1 MLNRPRLAI
10 ATGWKVVG
18 ILLAWV
24 LAASATAPTG
34 WYVAGSKP
42 AEYNSG
48 VDAQAMH
55 DGHLSACL
63 KAKNPEV
70 DGFGTLMQDF
80 QAERYAGKRLRFS
93 AAVKSEGV
101 QNWAGLW
108 MRVDKASGGTPL
120 AFDNM
125 QDRPIKGTT
134 DWQGYAVVLDVPQD
148 ATGIFFGV
156 LLNGPGSVWMSDVKV
171 DVVGTDVPTTGKTN
185 AARPK
190 EPTNLNFED

>member
-10 ATGWKVVG
+10 ARGWKVVG
-18 ILLAWV
+18 VLFAWALV
-24 LAASATAPTG
+24 ASATVPTG

-42 AEYNSG
+42 AEYDSG
-48 VDAQAMH
+48 VDARAMH
-55 DGHLSACL
+55 DGHLSAYL

-80 QAERYAGKRLRFS
+80 QADRYAGKRLRFS

-108 MRVDKASGGTPL
+108 MRVDKVSGGTPL

-125 QDRPIKGTT
+125 QDRPIKGAT
-134 DWQGYAVVLDVPQD
+134 DWQSYAVVLDVPQD
-148 ATGIFFGV
+148 ATGVFFGV

-185 AARPK
+185 PARPK
-190 EPTNLNFED
+190 GPINLNFEN